1 MLKLLKH
8 DFHQSGRFF
17 MWLLVIGAGAGLIGA
32 LISLGQDPGPGQ
44 FLGATLFNGAIL
56 IGAAVMQVVGV
67 ILLLVNTNRSMFS
80 ERGYLTFSLP
90 VSSTAML
97 GSKLIS
103 NVVLMML
110 NIFMLQG
117 LVMVVSSNIARI
129 FTAAADNLLYDVAPD
144 AAEAFVELP
153 TLAELFP
160 FILLFLTTALAIL
173 ILAMMA
179 VLFVITLSHVRRF
192 QRRSGLWTF
201 LFLVAITILCW
212 LAISN
217 ITPLLP
223 AITVFL
229 YFGGRLTGGTPVTF
243 NVTNTFVVLA
253 MTAGLF
259 FITDYLLRRK
269 ISLK

>member
-17 MWLLVIGAGAGLIGA
+17 MWLLVIGAGAGLLGA
-32 LISLGQDPGPGQ
+32 LITLGQDPGPGQ
-44 FLGATLFNGAIL
+44 FLSATLFNAAIAIGAI
-56 IGAAVMQVVGV
+56 VMQFVGI
-67 ILLLVNTNRSMFS
+67 ILLLVNTNRSLFS

-90 VSSTAML
+90 VSSTALL

-103 NVVLMML
+103 NVVLMLL

-117 LVMVVSSNIARI
+117 LIMVVGSNLVRI
-129 FTAAADNLLYDVAPD
+129 LTAAADNLLDEAAPD
-144 AAEAFVELP
+144 VLEAFVEFP
-153 TLAELFP
+153 GLAEFFP
-160 FILLFLTTALAIL
+160 FIAFFLVTALAVL

-192 QRRSGLWTF
+192 QRHSGLWTF
-201 LFLVAITILCW
+201 LFLIAIAIACW
-212 LAISN
+212 AAVSY

-223 AITVFL
+223 GIIIYL
-229 YFGGRLTGGTPVTF
+229 NFGGRVGGGVSIPF
-243 NVTNTFVVLA
+243 NVTNTFVFLA
-253 MTAGLF
+253 LTAVLF
-259 FITDYLLRRK
+259 FVTDYLLKRK